1 MLHAWALNPN
11 WRKVL
16 QILRENKLYAKLD
29 KCEFWLKEVV
39 FLEHV
44 VSVEEIFIDLRKVM
58 VFLKWK
64 RPTNVM

>member
-1 MLHAWALNPN
+1 
-11 WRKVL
+11 VS
-16 QILRENKLYAKLD
+16 
-29 KCEFWLKEVV
+29 FGLKKWY

>member
-1 MLHAWALNPN
+1 VLHAWALNPN

-29 KCEFWLKEVV
+29 KCEFWLKKVV

-44 VSVEEIFIDLRKVM
+44 ISVEEIFIDLREVV

-64 RPTNVM
+64 RPINVT